1 MNSEPEIVQNS
12 SNEAP
17 ESPASEKPP
26 QIESDESKKPKRG
39 GKRAGAGRKPN
50 LAKRLA
56 RQVTHA
62 TAGEILGSL
71 DTEAMFRDIFK
82 NGSRPLKL
90 QAWIALNDRYFGKPK
105 QDVGVSGGLVH
116 AHVWRPLSA
125 LNDEEIA
132 LLDKLTKKLSAPAS
146 DASPDAH
153 QNQIESKPA
162 LEAEVV
168 ASGA

>member
-1 MNSEPEIVQNS
+1 MEAETQTEAIP
-12 SNEAP
+12 AP
-17 ESPASEKPP
+17 ENVLRG
-26 QIESDESKKPKRG
+26 ESDESKSKRG

-50 LAKRLA
+50 IAKRLA

-90 QAWIALNDRYFGKPK
+90 QAWIALNDRYLGKPK
-105 QDVGVSGGLVH
+105 QDVGVSGGLTHVH
-116 AHVWRPLSA
+116 GWRPLA
-125 LNDEEIA
+125 NYNLTDEDLQTILA
-132 LLDKLTKKLSAPAS
+132 IQKKMLPPVSN
-146 DASPDAH
+146 ASPDAH

-168 ASGA
+168 DSA

>member
-1 MNSEPEIVQNS
+1 MHAETQTEAIL
-12 SNEAP
+12 AP
-17 ESPASEKPP
+17 ENAPHGES
-26 QIESDESKKPKRG
+26 IESKSKRG

-62 TAGEILGSL
+62 TAGQILGSL

-105 QDVGVSGGLVH
+105 QDVGMSGSITH
-116 AHVWRPLSA
+116 AHVWRPLA
-125 LNDEEIA
+125 NYNLTDEELQTLA
-132 LLDKLTKKLSAPAS
+132 AVQKKMLPPAS
-146 DASPDAH
+146 DASQNGH

-162 LEAEVV
+162 IQAEVMQSE
-168 ASGA
+168 AKEA